1 MTADITSTTTKDTPP
16 RLAAYLVCSSFMP
29 EGHGSIIPYGEAAH
43 PLLEKY
49 QGELLVAGETEQ
61 VIDLLEGNWLMEK
74 DARFTLFKFPSME
87 KLKGFWNSDEY
98 QAIKH
103 LRINNTAPNFTFAVP
118 AVDMSKWQP
127 V

>member
-1 MTADITSTTTKDTPP
+1 
-16 RLAAYLVCSSFMP
+16 MP

-87 KLKGFWNSDEY
+87 YLKQFWNSDEY

-103 LRINNTAPNFTFAVP
+103 LRINIIPLPILHLPYLPLTCRSGSPYKV
-118 AVDMSKWQP
+118 
-127 V
+127 